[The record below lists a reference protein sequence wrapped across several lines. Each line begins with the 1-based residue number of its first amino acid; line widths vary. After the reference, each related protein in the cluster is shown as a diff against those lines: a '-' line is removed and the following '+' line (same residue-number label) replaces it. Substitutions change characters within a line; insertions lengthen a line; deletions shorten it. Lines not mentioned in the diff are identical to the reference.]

1 MMIKYIVIGYGWR
14 ADFYMQA
21 ARKMPDRFCVTAR
34 VVRTE
39 SRAKELSCKGENA
52 TTDLNEALKS
62 ECDFAVLCVPR
73 SEVKKYLNILAK
85 KQIPIL
91 CETPP
96 GENVNDLNAL
106 WKLANENSMK
116 IQVAEQ
122 YIFWPF
128 YSAIKN
134 IINRGIIGETQ
145 SIMISAVHDYH
156 AMNLVRKFLDIGFET
171 CKIQGA
177 SFPTSLVKTE
187 SREGFDYSGEI
198 ISAQRDIAL
207 IEFSNGKTAI
217 YDFNGVQYNSVIRT
231 RRINIQGIRG
241 EINDFTVRFLN
252 DRNEGI
258 ESEIRRKDIGV
269 MGNSGWSH
277 YGMQFG
283 EDFVYKSPYPG
294 IRINDDEIAVAVCLE
309 KMKIYVDS
317 GTEFSSLRDALQ
329 DTYLSFVM
337 QECMKRRK
345 SVTTT
350 SQLWG

>member
-177 SFPTSLVKTE
+177 SFPTSLV
-187 SREGFDYSGEI
+187 
-198 ISAQRDIAL
+198 
-207 IEFSNGKTAI
+207 
-217 YDFNGVQYNSVIRT
+217 DFNGEQYNSVIRT

-337 QECMKRRK
+337 QECMKGRK

>member
-1 MMIKYIVIGYGWR
+1 MIKYIVIGYGWR

-177 SFPTSLVKTE
+177 SQWVLF
-187 SREGFDYSGEI
+187 
-198 ISAQRDIAL
+198 
-207 IEFSNGKTAI
+207 
-217 YDFNGVQYNSVIRT
+217 
-231 RRINIQGIRG
+231 
-241 EINDFTVRFLN
+241 
-252 DRNEGI
+252 
-258 ESEIRRKDIGV
+258 
-269 MGNSGWSH
+269 
-277 YGMQFG
+277 
-283 EDFVYKSPYPG
+283 
-294 IRINDDEIAVAVCLE
+294 
-309 KMKIYVDS
+309 
-317 GTEFSSLRDALQ
+317 
-329 DTYLSFVM
+329 
-337 QECMKRRK
+337 
-345 SVTTT
+345 
-350 SQLWG
+350 